1 MGKPEHRGRVWIRQ
15 SSDGLEC
22 DVIVSIRGN
31 EMVVQLPDYSQAVK
45 WAQMESKSYGIPAID
60 FRQPNPSTGF

>member
-15 SSDGLEC
+15 FGDGLEC
-22 DVIVSIRGN
+22 DVIVALRGQ

-45 WAQMESKSYGIPAID
+45 WAQMESKSYRIPATD
-60 FRQPNPSTGF
+60 FEKSPLG